1 MLQAQQLNK
10 SFQSRHILK
19 DVSLAIEKGTIY
31 GLLGKNGAGKSTL
44 FKILC
49 GLLTPDSGSVHFQS
63 KKSKPIGAIIEKPG
77 LYTYLNA
84 YDNLKIFAKIQKAS
98 YSQQS
103 LENYLLNVGLPIDR
117 KDPVKHFSM
126 GMKQRLGIAIALLN
140 NPDILI
146 LDEPF
151 SGLDPT
157 GVAAMIQL
165 IKSLAQEG
173 IAILIS
179 SHLMSELQK
188 CCDYLYII
196 DQGSIVNH
204 GTTSNLIN
212 TLVSLYTITANGIEN
227 ANSIH
232 NYVISSAKNN
242 ITVDCKSSEI
252 SDLLQQL
259 LQEGFQITSCVPN
272 ITLEQLLHQ
281 QAL

>member
-10 SFQSRHILK
+10 SFQSHHILK
-19 DVSLAIEKGTIY
+19 DVSLTIEKGSIY

-84 YDNLKIFAKIQKAS
+84 YDNLKIFAKIQKAA

-117 KDPVKHFSM
+117 KDPVKNFSM

-165 IKSLAQEG
+165 IRDLAANG
-173 IAILIS
+173 IAVLIS
-179 SHLMSELQK
+179 SHLMSELHK

-196 DQGSIVNH
+196 DKGTMVNQ
-204 GTTSNLIN
+204 GTTANLIN
-212 TLVSLYTITANGIEN
+212 SLVSLHTINGNGIEN
-227 ANSIH
+227 AIGIDKYLVASSQNSI
-232 NYVISSAKNN
+232 
-242 ITVDCKSSEI
+242 TVNCKSDEI
-252 SDLLQQL
+252 SGLLQQL
-259 LQEGFQITSCVPN
+259 LQNGYQVTSCVPN
-272 ITLEQLLHQ
+272 ITLEQLLQH
-281 QAL
+281 